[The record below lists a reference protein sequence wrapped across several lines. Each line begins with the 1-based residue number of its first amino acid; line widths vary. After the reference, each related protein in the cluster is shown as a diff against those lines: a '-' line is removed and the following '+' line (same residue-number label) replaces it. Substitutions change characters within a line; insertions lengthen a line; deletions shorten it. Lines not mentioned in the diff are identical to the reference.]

1 MCRYLYKT
9 GQSLEYNPDFVA
21 RAGDLVLAR
30 ASDGYWY
37 RAVVAD
43 SDNLLA
49 VTVTGADGARH
60 DVDADGHAAFTIAVA
75 AILPEPSTASAPSIG
90 LPSR

>member
-9 GQSLEYNPDFVA
+9 GQSLEYNPAFVA

-37 RAVVAD
+37 RAVVED
-43 SDNLLA
+43 SDNPA
-49 VTVTGADGARH
+49 TVTVTCPDFGFSETVSSENIREINDNG
-60 DVDADGHAAFTIAVA
+60 VPAFSNNKF
-75 AILPEPSTASAPSIG
+75 LG
-90 LPSR
+90 GDDL

>member
-49 VTVTGADGARH
+49 VTVSPCTPHLIIKVGYMPL
-60 DVDADGHAAFTIAVA
+60 DVDVCTCFAHK
-75 AILPEPSTASAPSIG
+75 PSQRIG
-90 LPSR
+90 

>member
-37 RAVVAD
+37 RAVVAN
-43 SDNLLA
+43 SANLLA
-49 VTVTGADGARH
+49 VTVTVTCPDFGFSETVSLENIREINVSGT
-60 DVDADGHAAFTIAVA
+60 AAFSNNKF
-75 AILPEPSTASAPSIG
+75 LG
-90 LPSR
+90 GDDL

>member
-43 SDNLLA
+43 SANP
-49 VTVTGADGARH
+49 VTVTVTVTCPDFGFSETVSLENIREINVSG
-60 DVDADGHAAFTIAVA
+60 VAAFSNNKF
-75 AILPEPSTASAPSIG
+75 LG
-90 LPSR
+90 GDDL

>member
-43 SDNLLA
+43 SDNR
-49 VTVTGADGARH
+49 VTVTVTVTCPDFGFSETVSSENIREINASG
-60 DVDADGHAAFTIAVA
+60 VAAFSNNKF
-75 AILPEPSTASAPSIG
+75 LG
-90 LPSR
+90 GDDL

>member
-9 GQSLEYNPDFVA
+9 GQSLKYNPDFVA

-49 VTVTGADGARH
+49 VTVTCPDFGFSETVSSENIREINASGT
-60 DVDADGHAAFTIAVA
+60 AAFSNNKF
-75 AILPEPSTASAPSIG
+75 LG
-90 LPSR
+90 GDDL

>member
-9 GQSLEYNPDFVA
+9 GQSLEYDPDFVA

-49 VTVTGADGARH
+49 VNVIVTVTCPDFGFSETVSLENIREINVSGT
-60 DVDADGHAAFTIAVA
+60 AAFSNNKF
-75 AILPEPSTASAPSIG
+75 LG
-90 LPSR
+90 GDDL

>member
-49 VTVTGADGARH
+49 VTVTVTVTCPDFGFSETVSLENIREINVSG
-60 DVDADGHAAFTIAVA
+60 VAAFSNNKF
-75 AILPEPSTASAPSIG
+75 LG
-90 LPSR
+90 GDDL

>member
-49 VTVTGADGARH
+49 ATVTVTCPDFGFSEIVSLENIREINASGT
-60 DVDADGHAAFTIAVA
+60 AAFSNNKFLGRVD
-75 AILPEPSTASAPSIG
+75 L
-90 LPSR
+90 

>member
-9 GQSLEYNPDFVA
+9 GQSLEYDPDFVA

-37 RAVVAD
+37 RAVVED

-49 VTVTGADGARH
+49 VTVTVTCPDFGFSETVSSENIREINVSGT
-60 DVDADGHAAFTIAVA
+60 AALSNNKF
-75 AILPEPSTASAPSIG
+75 LG
-90 LPSR
+90 GDDL

>member
-9 GQSLEYNPDFVA
+9 GQSLEYDPDFVA

-43 SDNLLA
+43 SDNPLT
-49 VTVTGADGARH
+49 VTVTVTCPDFGFSESVSSENIREINVRGM
-60 DVDADGHAAFTIAVA
+60 AAFSNNKF
-75 AILPEPSTASAPSIG
+75 LG
-90 LPSR
+90 GDDL